1 MLTICVLV
9 NEALKQKFLDLKE
22 GAIVVS
28 LKCLMGSGRTTA
40 RNGITRERSASPAL
54 KERNVSFYPTS
65 FAALH
70 KTEDAA
76 T

>member
-1 MLTICVLV
+1 MLTCCFLV

-54 KERNVSFYPTS
+54 KERNVSPLHP
-65 FAALH
+65 FAAH
-70 KTEDAA
+70 TRH
-76 T
+76 